1 MHRRPHH
8 FGPLL
13 TLVLACAST
22 TAVAGA
28 TCKYVDAEGRVTF
41 ANVPVKDARKVM
53 CFDPVPDAATAPKR
67 GPSAASAPQRKPAA
81 DFAGNVRIDPD
92 TQKRRDLDR
101 RRILE
106 DELADE
112 RRLLDEA
119 ARTAAATPGDGSAQ
133 AQERRKALQDAISR
147 HEKNIRAIQ
156 REIGSIR

>member
-1 MHRRPHH
+1 MHRSPHH
-8 FGPLL
+8 FGTLL
-13 TLVLACAST
+13 ALVLTCIST

-28 TCKYVDAEGRVTF
+28 TCKYVDSEGRVTF

-53 CFDPVPDAATAPKR
+53 CFDPVPDAAPAPKR
-67 GPSAASAPQRKPAA
+67 SAPAANAPQRKPAA

-106 DELADE
+106 DEIADE

-119 ARTAAATPGDGSAQ
+119 MRTAGTSAGDVSPQ
-133 AQERRKALQDAISR
+133 AQERRKSLQDTISR
-147 HEKNIRAIQ
+147 HEKNIQAIQ